1 MFNLREI
8 PSPGPGPDLP
18 SGGQLRR
25 PLRRRGGP
33 GLGAAQ
39 EVRVQVS
46 GVRDPTIKHTS
57 LPVMIA
63 ISDIGISFDNGQH

>member
-1 MFNLREI
+1 MVITCRI

-18 SGGQLRR
+18 PGGQLRR

-33 GLGAAQ
+33 GLGAAK

-46 GVRDPTIKHTS
+46 GVQDSTIKHTS
-57 LPVMIA
+57 LAVMIA
-63 ISDIGISFDNGQH
+63 ISEIGIAFDNK